1 MSSYEEQYN
10 RGGGVVWGSGVVVA
24 CHPMQSSTTG
34 CGGMWGSGVVA
45 GCHPMQSSTT
55 GVGMCGGV
63 GWWLDVIQCRA
74 VQRVWGYVGEWCG
87 GCMSSNAEQYNRVWG
102 CVGEWCGGWMSSNA
116 EQYNRVWGCVGECG
130 GGCMS
135 SNEEQYNGGGGVV
148 WGSGV
153 VAGCH
158 PMQSS
163 TTGVGMCGGVVWWL
177 DVIQCRAVQ
186 RGWGCV
192 GEWCGG
198 WMSSNAE
205 QYNTQNLPTHMHVN
219 VMAKLSNIK
228 LSKCLPNTLSSLVRR
243 IVYEPDR
250 CLTCSGCSN
259 INHTLRN
266 YQKMQGHP

>member
-1 MSSYEEQYN
+1 MGCGGVWWWLHVIQC
-10 RGGGVVWGSGVVVA
+10 RAVQQGVGVCGGVV
-24 CHPMQSSTTG
+24 
-34 CGGMWGSGVVA
+34 
-45 GCHPMQSSTT
+45 
-55 GVGMCGGV
+55 
-63 GWWLDVIQCRA
+63 WWLDVIQCRA
-74 VQRVWGYVGEWCG
+74 VQRG
-87 GCMSSNAEQYNRVWG
+87 WG

-116 EQYNRVWGCVGECG
+116 EQYNG
-130 GGCMS
+130 GGD
-135 SNEEQYNGGGGVV
+135 V

-205 QYNTQNLPTHMHVN
+205 QYNGGGEWCGGWGGGWMSSNAEQYIEQNLPTHMHVN

-228 LSKCLPNTLSSLVRR
+228 LSKCLPNTLSSLVPR

-250 CLTCSGCSN
+250 SPTCSGCSN